1 MCEFLNFQ
9 VDMQCLKKK
18 GGCNSGEGMG
28 DITREECRTGVVDH
42 RGFGGEGVDHG
53 LDKVEEHGL
62 GEVEQHGLDKVE
74 EHGLGKVV
82 ADNFSG
88 EVADTLGQLI
98 EEHDYTNT
106 ITWINRGKAEKG
118 GEAENEMQEKV
129 EYGESG
135 YKLESENEAPNTRED
150 VKKMEVALDSGAESR
165 ENGVVV
171 WVKEEMGPDLK
182 KEVVQP
188 RQ

>member
-1 MCEFLNFQ
+1 MCEFVNFQ
-9 VDMQCLKKK
+9 VDMQWLNKK

-62 GEVEQHGLDKVE
+62 G
-74 EHGLGKVV
+74 KVV

-88 EVADTLGQLI
+88 EVADTMGQLI

-106 ITWINRGKAEKG
+106 ITWTNRGKAEQG
-118 GEAENEMQEKV
+118 GEAEMQESV
-129 EYGESG
+129 EDW
-135 YKLESENEAPNTRED
+135 ED
-150 VKKMEVALDSGAESR
+150 PSR
-165 ENGVVV
+165 
-171 WVKEEMGPDLK
+171 
-182 KEVVQP
+182 
-188 RQ
+188 